1 MNETYVI
8 SLMIGS
14 FVTALV
20 IGLGIWFN
28 KQNRAHW
35 N

>member
-1 MNETYVI
+1 MINTSVI

-14 FVTALV
+14 LVVALV

-28 KQNRAHW
+28 KLNQTRW
-35 N
+35 S

>member
-1 MNETYVI
+1 MIGTSVI

-14 FVTALV
+14 LVVTLV
-20 IGLGIWFN
+20 IGLGVWFN

>member
-14 FVTALV
+14 LVMALV

-28 KQNRAHW
+28 KLNQARW
-35 N
+35 S